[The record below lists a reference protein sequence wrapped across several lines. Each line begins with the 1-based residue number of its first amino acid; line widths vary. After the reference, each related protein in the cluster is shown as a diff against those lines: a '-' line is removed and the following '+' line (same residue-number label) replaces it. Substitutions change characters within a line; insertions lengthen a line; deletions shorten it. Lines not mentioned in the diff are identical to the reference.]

1 MARTNLS
8 FIYGDLLDDVIK
20 PAVFIDLGFTNPLYI
35 NSTQKNYTVDSNV
48 YHGAGALLGFS
59 GVEETSDMGATG
71 ITLTLGLSSAGSIS
85 NVLTAAINA
94 DYQGA
99 DIKIYLALLD
109 DDNEIVGNGS
119 TPYLAPLF
127 FGFMDTMSISDAG
140 DGAVIQLTAESNLI
154 RLGRVHSRRY
164 TDEDQQ
170 EYWNTNSFTD
180 KGLNLVN
187 RIQEQVSIWG
197 RNA

>member
-1 MARTNLS
+1 MSRSNLGA
-8 FIYGDLLDDVIK
+8 IYGDLLDDEIK

-35 NSTQKNYTVDSNV
+35 NSTQKNFTVSSNL
-48 YHGAGALLGFS
+48 YYGAGALLGFS
-59 GVEETSDMGATG
+59 GVEETSDLGATG
-71 ITLTLGLSSAGSIS
+71 VTLTLGLASAGSVS
-85 NVLTAAINA
+85 DVLTAAINA

-99 DIKIYLALLD
+99 EIKIYLALLD
-109 DDNEIVGNGS
+109 SSNALVGNH
-119 TPYLAPLF
+119 LAPLF

-170 EYWNTNSFTD
+170 EYFNTASFTD

-187 RIQEQVSIWG
+187 RIQEQKSVWG

>member
-1 MARTNLS
+1 MARSDLGA
-8 FIYGDLLDDVIK
+8 IYGDLLDDEIK
-20 PAVFIDLGFTNPLYI
+20 PAVFIDLGFTNPIYI
-35 NSTQKNYTVDSNV
+35 NSTQKNFTVDSNL
-48 YHGAGALLGFS
+48 YYGAGALLGFS
-59 GVEETSDMGATG
+59 GVEETSDLGATG
-71 ITLTLGLSSAGSIS
+71 VTLTLALASAGSVS
-85 NVLTAAINA
+85 DVLTAAVNA

-109 DDNEIVGNGS
+109 SSNSLVGNH
-119 TPYLAPLF
+119 LAPLF

-140 DGAVIQLTAESNLI
+140 NGAVIELTAESNLI
-154 RLGRVHSRRY
+154 RLGRVHARRY

-170 EYWNTNSFTD
+170 EYWNTASFTD

>member
-1 MARTNLS
+1 MSRSNLGA
-8 FIYGDLLDDVIK
+8 IYADLLDDEIK

-35 NSTQKNYTVDSNV
+35 NSTQKDFTVSSNL
-48 YHGAGALLGFS
+48 YYGAGALLGFS

-71 ITLTLGLSSAGSIS
+71 ITLTLGLASGASSGSVS
-85 NVLTAAINA
+85 NILTAAINA

-109 DDNEIVGNGS
+109 SSNALVGNH
-119 TPYLAPLF
+119 LAPLF

-140 DGAVIQLTAESNLI
+140 NGAVIQLTAESNLI

-170 EYWNTNSFTD
+170 EYWNTASFTD

-187 RIQEQVSIWG
+187 RIQEQVSVWG

>member
-1 MARTNLS
+1 MARSDLGA
-8 FIYGDLLDDVIK
+8 IYGDLLDDEIK

-35 NSTQKNYTVDSNV
+35 NSTQKNFTVDSNL
-48 YHGAGALLGFS
+48 YYGAGALLGFS
-59 GVEETSDMGATG
+59 GVEETSDLGATG
-71 ITLTLGLSSAGSIS
+71 VTLTLALSSAGSVS
-85 NVLTAAINA
+85 DVLTAAVNA

-109 DDNEIVGNGS
+109 SSNALVGGH
-119 TPYLAPLF
+119 LAPLF

-140 DGAVIQLTAESNLI
+140 NGAVIELTAESNLI
-154 RLGRVHSRRY
+154 RLGRVHARRY

-170 EYWNTNSFTD
+170 EYWNTASFTD

-197 RNA
+197 KNV